1 MAETAANLYG
11 AMVRAAERD
20 RSGVA
25 SRSPGGEEPT
35 DRWKA
40 GAPRYREDPFR
51 EHDTLHALLAYIQPA
66 DTVLDVG
73 GGAGRYLPIAL
84 HCREYVNVEP
94 SPGMGAQFELSVRE
108 AGIENARWL
117 QSDWLGADIEG
128 DVGFSA
134 NVVSYIADIVPFIAK
149 LHAASRRRVMIV
161 MHSVPPRNRGADLSW
176 YVHGREPTLDP
187 GHRELLPVL
196 WEMGLLPEVRVLGRS
211 DFIAERERYA
221 DRDAAMAAVVPAH
234 LEEEA
239 QSRARRAIEE
249 HFDKLFASTPEGG
262 YRHRPNGVS
271 RVLLVTWET
280 GR

>member
-117 QSDWLGADIEG
+117 QSDWLG
-128 DVGFSA
+128 
-134 NVVSYIADIVPFIAK
+134 
-149 LHAASRRRVMIV
+149 RRRRLLGQRRLL
-161 MHSVPPRNRGADLSW
+161 HRRPRALHRQAPRRQPSTGDDRHALGAA
-176 YVHGREPTLDP
+176 EKP
-187 GHRELLPVL
+187 GCRPVL
-196 WEMGLLPEVRVLGRS
+196 VR
-211 DFIAERERYA
+211 
-221 DRDAAMAAVVPAH
+221 PW
-234 LEEEA
+234 
-239 QSRARRAIEE
+239 SRA
-249 HFDKLFASTPEGG
+249 DS
-262 YRHRPNGVS
+262 
-271 RVLLVTWET
+271 
-280 GR
+280 